1 MYTTATI
8 GSVSNGACKYRI
20 RYAIYILTSLWSSIA
35 LPTQQPTTANRSTGQ
50 ALIKQANQSADRSTT
65 RDMGRLWQTVGK
77 AALWLPVGITVNS
90 LLLSVASVKG
100 RSMQPTLNEGLTQNA
115 VRDRVLLDKFSVQ
128 IRHRYQRGDVV
139 ILASPEAAGERL
151 IKRLVALEGDVVTD
165 RRGKARVI
173 PPGRCWVEGD
183 NPDFSDDSDKFGA
196 VPLALIESRVL
207 AVVWPPDRMKR
218 VRRALPEERVNV

>member
-1 MYTTATI
+1 MLR
-8 GSVSNGACKYRI
+8 SPPNNQ
-20 RYAIYILTSLWSSIA
+20 
-35 LPTQQPTTANRSTGQ
+35 QQPANRSTG
-50 ALIKQANQSADRSTT
+50 IKRASSRPSDRRTDRPPA
-65 RDMGRLWQTVGK
+65 RDMGRLWQTAGK
-77 AALWLPVGITVNS
+77 LALWLPVGITVNS

-165 RRGKARVI
+165 RRGKTRVI

-183 NPDFSDDSDKFGA
+183 NPAFSDDSDKFGA